1 MSLYDVVADY
11 SWSYSIE
18 KTPRPLKMYQI
29 SLILCSGTVIVL
41 YYGSENKNPI
51 QKGHNLHLPP
61 KENLKRWLMKYRKE
75 KDSFGTIDVPESAYF
90 GASTQRAVENFPISG
105 LTFSL
110 PFIYSLALIKKCAAM
125 VNNELGLLDK
135 KISRAIV
142 ASAQEVIDGKFD
154 DQFVV
159 DIFQTG
165 SGTSTNM
172 NMNEVIAS
180 RANQIITGKKGGKS
194 PVHPNDHV
202 NLGQSSNDVI
212 PSTIH
217 IAAFTLIKDRLIPS
231 LVYLQKSLLHKASE
245 FKDVK
250 KIGRTHLQ
258 DAVPIFLGQ
267 EFGAY
272 ARQVALGIKRI
283 EAAEHGLSELALGG
297 TAVGSGLNTHPD
309 FAKRVIALIS
319 EHSKLDF
326 KEAENHFQAQGAQ
339 DAAVETSGALKTIAV
354 SLVKICNDIRWL
366 SSGPRCGL
374 GEISIPSLQP
384 GSSIMPGKINPVI
397 PEAVI
402 QVAAQVM
409 GNDTTIMMGGQ
420 SGNLELNVM
429 LPVIA
434 YNLLQSIDLLSS
446 GAKLLAEKC
455 ITGITANRQKCMEN
469 IEKSLAVATYLVPH
483 VGYDK
488 AALIAGKA
496 DETGKSISEVVL
508 EEKILTENELTKKLF
523 SENIHVADGKDK
535 VKD

>member
-1 MSLYDVVADY
+1 VQRR
-11 SWSYSIE
+11 SWTFYKAINV
-18 KTPRPLKMYQI
+18 I
-29 SLILCSGTVIVL
+29 SLINTTKVKSMA
-41 YYGSENKNPI
+41 N
-51 QKGHNLHLPP
+51 
-61 KENLKRWLMKYRKE
+61 YRKE
-75 KDSFGTIDVPESAYF
+75 KDSLGTIDVPESAYF

-105 LTFSL
+105 LTFPLS
-110 PFIYSLALIKKCAAM
+110 FIYSLALVKKCAAM

-135 KISRAIV
+135 KISKAIV

-212 PSTIH
+212 PSTMH
-217 IAAFTLIKDRLIPS
+217 ITALTLIKDRLIPS
-231 LVYLQKSLLHKASE
+231 LAYLQESLMHKSSE
-245 FKDVK
+245 FENVK

-258 DAVPIFLGQ
+258 DAVPVFLGQ
-267 EFGAY
+267 EFAGY
-272 ARQVALGIKRI
+272 ARQVELGIKRI
-283 EAAEHGLSELALGG
+283 EAVEDSLAELALGG

-309 FAKRVIALIS
+309 FAKRVITLIS
-319 EHSKLDF
+319 EHLKLDF

-366 SSGPRCGL
+366 ASGPRCGL
-374 GEISIPSLQP
+374 GEISIPAIQP

-409 GNDTTIMMGGQ
+409 GNDTTIMLGGQ
-420 SGNLELNVM
+420 SGNLEMNVM
-429 LPVIA
+429 LPVIV

-446 GAKLLAEKC
+446 GAKLLTEKC
-455 ITGITANRQKCMEN
+455 ISGITANRQKCTEN
-469 IEKSLAVATYLVPH
+469 IEKSLAMATYLVPH

-488 AALIAGKA
+488 AALIADKA
-496 DETGKSISEVVL
+496 HEKGKSIKEVVL
-508 EEKILTENELTKKLF
+508 EEKIFPENELTKILF
-523 SENIHVADGKDK
+523 S
-535 VKD
+535 